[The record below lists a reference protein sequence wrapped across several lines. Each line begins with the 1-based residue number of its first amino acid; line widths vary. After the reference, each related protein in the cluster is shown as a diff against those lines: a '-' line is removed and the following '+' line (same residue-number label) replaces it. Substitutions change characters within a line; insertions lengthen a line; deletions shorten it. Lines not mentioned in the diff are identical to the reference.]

1 VKTGIRGLGFVRTR
15 ADLEWPADLQ
25 VKLPKPPADKASA
38 IPAAD
43 GATPEAK
50 TPDNNAAETK
60 TPAAK

>member
-38 IPAAD
+38 TPAAD
-43 GATPEAK
+43 SAAPEAK

-60 TPAAK
+60 TPTAK